1 MSCTLTP
8 DGYRPRVAD
17 AAMAAAL
24 EAAPIVVVEGVK
36 GCGKTWTGLR
46 HAASKVMLA
55 EEPSARR
62 GAEVVPR
69 HVLSGVRPRLVDEW
83 QVVPSIWD
91 VARHVVDE
99 GREVGCLIL
108 TGSARPADSVTR
120 HSGAGRVR
128 RIRMRPM

>member
-46 HAASKVMLA
+46 HA
-55 EEPSARR
+55 
-62 GAEVVPR
+62 
-69 HVLSGVRPRLVDEW
+69 
-83 QVVPSIWD
+83 
-91 VARHVVDE
+91 
-99 GREVGCLIL
+99 
-108 TGSARPADSVTR
+108 
-120 HSGAGRVR
+120 
-128 RIRMRPM
+128 